1 MDQVRPLIAEWHYD
15 HASPRLVGLSST
27 DTIRWRPRADP
38 VQKQVPGDRI
48 TQKRD

>member
-1 MDQVRPLIAEWHYD
+1 
-15 HASPRLVGLSST
+15 LVGLSST

-38 VQKQVPGDRI
+38 VQKQVLGDRI